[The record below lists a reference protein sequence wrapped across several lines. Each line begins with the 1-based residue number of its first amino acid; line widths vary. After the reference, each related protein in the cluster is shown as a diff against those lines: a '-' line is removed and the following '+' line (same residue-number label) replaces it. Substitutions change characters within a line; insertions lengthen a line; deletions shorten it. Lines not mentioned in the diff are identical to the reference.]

1 MNHIIHIFG
10 PSGAGTST
18 LGRKICAELGY
29 HFMDTD
35 DYFWLPTDP
44 QFTTPRP
51 VEERLRLMR
60 EEIKR
65 EQDVVISGSLVD
77 WGDVLIPL
85 FTLAIRVETDAQ
97 VRLRR
102 LKAREQANFGSRV
115 EPGGDLY
122 EKHQAFLQW
131 AMAYDAGGLDMRS
144 RAKHDQWQMLLK
156 CPLLEVD
163 GAGDLERNFA
173 LVKAYVQDQEV
184 RK

>member
-1 MNHIIHIFG
+1 MIF
-10 PSGAGTST
+10 
-18 LGRKICAELGY
+18 
-29 HFMDTD
+29 
-35 DYFWLPTDP
+35 FWLPTEP
-44 QFTTPRP
+44 KFTAPRP
-51 VEERLRLMR
+51 VEERLRLMTA
-60 EEIKR
+60 EI
-65 EQDVVISGSLVD
+65 EQAENVVISGSLTD

-144 RAKHDQWQMLLK
+144 RAMHDAWQKQLR
-156 CPLLEVD
+156 CPLLCLN
-163 GAGDLERNFA
+163 GGDVLQHNVQIVLQA
-173 LVKAYVQDQEV
+173 LQQIKI
-184 RK
+184 